1 MHLPRTLSL
10 VALLAVAHLP
20 SRAWAQGVPD
30 PSEPDRIR
38 AAYAARRDPAILLDL
53 AASLRR
59 VGRNAEAAT
68 VYDEYRRNPAA
79 DPARVAEVQRA
90 LADIDA
96 SYVGRLQISFDDPA
110 ASVWLDGRPLPAFT
124 SGGVVRVD
132 PGDHQVTAAR
142 GAMPP
147 ISTTVRVGARESR
160 TVELRMGTYIPP
172 TAPLPPPVIVVAPP
186 PAAPQPGPTH
196 SDGTRTAGT
205 VLVVVG
211 ALGVGAGAIAGFTAL
226 GLDAESRAHCLGG
239 GKACDQAGV
248 DYQQQSR
255 ASGVACTVGLG
266 AGGALLLTGAILR
279 AVSGRHSTGSWK
291 PFHVLQVGERGAP
304 EVVW

>member
-1 MHLPRTLSL
+1 L

-20 SRAWAQGVPD
+20 SRAWAQGAPD

-59 VGRNAEAAT
+59 LGRNAEAAT
-68 VYDEYRRNPAA
+68 IYDEYRRNPAA
-79 DPARVAEVQRA
+79 DPARAAEVQRA

-110 ASVWLDGRPLPAFT
+110 ASVWLDGRPLPGFT
-124 SGGVVRVD
+124 SGSTVRVD
-132 PGDHQVTAAR
+132 PGEHQVTAAR
-142 GAMPP
+142 GPMPP
-147 ISTTVRVGARESR
+147 IATTVRVGARESR

-172 TAPLPPPVIVVAPP
+172 TAPLPPPVVVVAPP
-186 PAAPQPGPTH
+186 PPAPGPTQP
-196 SDGTRTAGT
+196 DGTRVAGT
-205 VLVVVG
+205 VLIVVG
-211 ALGVGAGAIAGFTAL
+211 SLGFAAGAIAGFTAL

-239 GKACDQAGV
+239 GRACDQAGV

-266 AGGALLLTGAILR
+266 AGGALLLTGIILR
-279 AVSGRHSTGSWK
+279 AVSGRHSTGTWK
-291 PFHVLQVGERGAP
+291 PLHTLHTGERGAP